1 MKRVNI
7 SAPLW
12 AWVAM
17 LVLLAALIVGTAL
30 TAAKVDTLTDANG
43 CLIQAYACEAVTA
56 AQSDENG
63 EVDIFI
69 ETTETALKSD
79 ISESEW
85 KQIPLG
91 LVEITHYCS
100 CEICCPG
107 SSDGVTAS
115 GAVCAEGRTIACD
128 FLPFGTVVNIG
139 GNFYTV
145 EDRIGDGSGN
155 HIDIYVADHERAKQ
169 AGRYQTECY
178 VVVFGGDE

>member
-17 LVLLAALIVGTAL
+17 LVLLAALIVGTAM
-30 TAAKVDTLTDANG
+30 TAAKVDALTDANR
-43 CLIQAYACEAVTA
+43 CLLQTYAQEAVSA
-56 AQSDENG
+56 SQSDENG
-63 EVDIFI
+63 EADIFI
-69 ETTETALKSD
+69 ETAETAD
-79 ISESEW
+79 ISTSEW

-91 LVEITHYCS
+91 PIEITHYCA

-107 SSDGVTAS
+107 SADGVTAS

-139 GNFYTV
+139 GNLYTV
-145 EDRIGDGSGN
+145 EDKIGDGSGN

-169 AGRYQTECY
+169 AGRYTTECY
-178 VVVFGGDE
+178 VVVFGGEE